1 MIKRPKTIQY
11 PDELDFSID
20 SRLRETLLE
29 KIKSEYFGA
38 IEDDELDFLNAA
50 GPIDEG
56 GGKRDRLLDIR
67 FMEDEI

>member
-1 MIKRPKTIQY
+1 MIQRQKTSKH
-11 PDELDFSID
+11 PGVLDFSRD
-20 SRLRETLLE
+20 SNLGKTLLE

-50 GPIDEG
+50 GPIDER